1 LNTIITDAIENFY
14 FVGQPIRHLKNEQ
27 MVEFE
32 LLLRNNIV
40 LGFPKDEYAW
50 MTKSEKSHA
59 KFLKYIVEDVC
70 RILDSNPGMYFSL
83 NLDQQEIEYETTFQI
98 MEQISLK
105 NRSRLILEITEIP
118 TLRRYGQY
126 GETINVSAFKRL
138 KELGY
143 RLALDDLT
151 TGNNSLGNLE
161 IIIQYLDRL
170 KISYRHLEKMMTPDE
185 IVLQIH
191 LLQSIVG
198 RHEMDLV
205 VEGVETKSVSDN
217 LETLGVTLQQG
228 YLFKVN
234 TCLTTCKMHDE
245 GNKRDQNDVHFRIF

>member
-1 LNTIITDAIENFY
+1 MNTIITDAIKNFY

-27 MVEFE
+27 IIEFE

-40 LGFPKDEYAW
+40 SGFPKDEYAW
-50 MTKSEKSHA
+50 MTKSETIHA
-59 KFLKYIVEDVC
+59 KFLKHIVQEVN
-70 RILDSNPGMYFSL
+70 RILVDNPEIHFSL
-83 NLDQQEIEYETTFQI
+83 NLDQQEIEYETTFEI
-98 MEQISLK
+98 MKNISQE

-126 GETINVSAFKRL
+126 GETINVLAFKRL
-138 KELGY
+138 KKLGY

-161 IIIQYLDRL
+161 ITIQYLDRL

-198 RHEMDLV
+198 RHDMDLV
-205 VEGVETKSVSDN
+205 VEGVETESVSDN
-217 LETLGVTLQQG
+217 LQTLGVSLQQG
-228 YLFKVN
+228 FLFKTN
-234 TCLTTCKMHDE
+234 ACPTDCKKHVE
-245 GNKRDQNDVHFRIF
+245 RNKRNQNDDHFRNF